1 MPRFS
6 GLLLITLKGIG
17 VGHLTGSHFLKWVKG
32 KKDGGI
38 KEKKKNK
45 THSLVLA
52 GLELNVWS
60 TLALRLRH

>member
-32 KKDGGI
+32 KKEGGI
-38 KEKKKNK
+38 KEKKKQN
-45 THSLVLA
+45 SLS
-52 GLELNVWS
+52 GPGRS
-60 TLALRLRH
+60 

>member
-38 KEKKKNK
+38 KEKKKQN
-45 THSLVLA
+45 SLS
-52 GLELNVWS
+52 GPGRS
-60 TLALRLRH
+60 